1 LKKGQQMSI
10 KETLQKDR
18 IAAMRAGDAS
28 KRNALGLLLAAVKQ
42 EEVDNQVSLDDEGV
56 LAVLTKQAKQRRESI
71 ADYEKAG
78 RPEMVANE
86 AAELTIIES
95 YLPQQMGREEIKVIA
110 AKIIADLGVTD
121 AKGMG
126 QIMGKLM
133 PELKGQADG
142 RLVNEVV
149 RELLQNQ

>member
-78 RPEMVANE
+78 
-86 AAELTIIES
+86 
-95 YLPQQMGREEIKVIA
+95 LPH
-110 AKIIADLGVTD
+110 L
-121 AKGMG
+121 
-126 QIMGKLM
+126 
-133 PELKGQADG
+133 
-142 RLVNEVV
+142 
-149 RELLQNQ
+149 